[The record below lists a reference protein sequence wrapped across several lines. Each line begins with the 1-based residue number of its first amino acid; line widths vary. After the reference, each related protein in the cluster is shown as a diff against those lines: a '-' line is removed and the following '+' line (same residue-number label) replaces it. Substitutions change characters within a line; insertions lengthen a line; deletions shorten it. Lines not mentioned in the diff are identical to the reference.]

1 MNKKMYIRKWK
12 NVIPAS
18 IFVAL
23 EGLSAVPA
31 IAGDGIVVLQ
41 REVPVRPAI
50 REGSPGRAVTI
61 DTSPNDKV
69 QQAVGQSSSIMPTE
83 LTDTDFAAIS
93 TGTPKSLGIASDASS
108 LADIGMSGYGLG
120 VAGNAGAVQSVSPMI
135 AGAVG
140 GAVGAATGQLSAG
153 LTGASNPMTG
163 LTSAI
168 MRTSGQ

>member
-1 MNKKMYIRKWK
+1 MNRDMYLHKLQK
-12 NVIPAS
+12 AIPAS
-18 IFVAL
+18 LFIAL
-23 EGLSAVPA
+23 EGLSAAPA
-31 IAGDGIVVLQ
+31 MAGDGIVVLQ

-50 REGSPGRAVTI
+50 REGSAGHAVTV

-93 TGTPKSLGIASDASS
+93 TGTPKSSGIASDASS

-120 VAGNAGAVQSVSPMI
+120 IVGNAGAVHSVTPMI

-140 GAVGAATGQLSAG
+140 GAVGAATGQLNAG